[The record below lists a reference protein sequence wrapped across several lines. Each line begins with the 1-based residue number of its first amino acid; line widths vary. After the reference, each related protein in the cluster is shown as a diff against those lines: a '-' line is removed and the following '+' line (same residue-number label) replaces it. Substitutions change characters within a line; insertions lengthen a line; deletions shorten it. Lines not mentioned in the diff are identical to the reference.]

1 MLPRTCSLLGYTVYT
16 PVDRNALIPLL
27 RFAAGSLCNLFIQF
41 AAVDKISTGVARRA
55 VRLRLQSIFL

>member
-27 RFAAGSLCNLFIQF
+27 RFAAGSLFIQF

-55 VRLRLQSIFL
+55 VRLRLQSFFL